1 MKVSKMPPTPCVMG
15 IINVTP
21 DSFYEASRVQEQSV
35 LRERVRQ
42 ILDEGGAIIDVG
54 AYSTRPGALDIS
66 AEAEM
71 ERLRWALP
79 IVFDEAE
86 KWHNEHDGNGLKP
99 LISVDTFRA
108 AVAERCVT
116 ELGADIIND
125 ISGGTLDE
133 EMFDV
138 VARTRPIY
146 ILMHSRGTPQDMQQR
161 TVYADGVVDEV
172 IRFFKGQVGKLV
184 ERFKR
189 FERFER
195 FEGLLPSVRASRARS
210 EKFEKFEWFE
220 GFENVVL
227 DPGFGFA
234 KTLEQNYA
242 LMKGLDRIREA
253 LPDYPLL
260 VGVSRK
266 SMVYK
271 LLGTD
276 ALQAL
281 NGTTVLNTYALLHGA
296 SILRVH
302 DVKEA
307 VEAIKICGNLA

>member
-1 MKVSKMPPTPCVMG
+1 MLLCNMKVSKMPPTPCVMG

-71 ERLRWALP
+71 ERLCWALP
-79 IVFDEAE
+79 IVVDEAE
-86 KWHNEHDGNGLKP
+86 KWHNEHDGNGQKP

-108 AVAERCVT
+108 AVAEMCVT

-138 VARTRPIY
+138 VARTRAIY

-161 TVYADGVVDEV
+161 TDYADGVVDEV
-172 IRFFKGQVGKLV
+172 IRFFKGQLGKLC
-184 ERFKR
+184 KR
-189 FERFER
+189 F
-195 FEGLLPSVRASRARS
+195 
-210 EKFEKFEWFE
+210 EKFEKFEGFE

-276 ALQAL
+276 AMHAL

>member
-86 KWHNEHDGNGLKP
+86 KWYDEHDGNGPKP

-108 AVAERCVT
+108 AVAEMCVT

-133 EMFDV
+133 KMFDV
-138 VARTRPIY
+138 VARTRAIY

-161 TVYADGVVDEV
+161 TDYADGVVDEV
-172 IRFFKGQVGKLV
+172 IRFFKGQLGKLV
-184 ERFKR
+184 ER
-189 FERFER
+189 
-195 FEGLLPSVRASRARS
+195 
-210 EKFEKFEWFE
+210 FE

-276 ALQAL
+276 ALHAL

>member
-108 AVAERCVT
+108 AVAEMCVT

-133 EMFDV
+133 KMFDV
-138 VARTRPIY
+138 VARTRAIY

-161 TVYADGVVDEV
+161 TDYADGVVDEV
-172 IRFFKGQVGKLV
+172 IRFFKGQVGKL
-184 ERFKR
+184 

-195 FEGLLPSVRASRARS
+195 FEG
-210 EKFEKFEWFE
+210 FE
-220 GFENVVL
+220 GLERLERLENVVL

-253 LPDYPLL
+253 LPDYLLL

-276 ALQAL
+276 ARNAL

>member
-1 MKVSKMPPTPCVMG
+1 MLLCNMKVSKMPPTPCVMG

-86 KWHNEHDGNGLKP
+86 KWHNEHDGNGPKP

-161 TVYADGVVDEV
+161 TDYADGVVDEV
-172 IRFFKGQVGKLV
+172 IRFFKGQMGKLC
-184 ERFKR
+184 KR
-189 FERFER
+189 
-195 FEGLLPSVRASRARS
+195 LLPSVRASRARS

-242 LMKGLDRIREA
+242 LMKGLDRIQEA
-253 LPDYPLL
+253 LPDYSLL

-276 ALQAL
+276 ASNAL

>member
-1 MKVSKMPPTPCVMG
+1 MLLCNMKVSKMPPTPCVMG

-66 AEAEM
+66 DEAEM

-79 IVFDEAE
+79 IVVDEAE
-86 KWHNEHDGNGLKP
+86 KWYDEHNGNGPKP

-133 EMFDV
+133 KMFDV
-138 VARTRPIY
+138 VARTRAIY

-161 TVYADGVVDEV
+161 TDYADGVVDEV

-184 ERFKR
+184 ERFEGFEGFERFEK

-195 FEGLLPSVRASRARS
+195 LERL
-210 EKFEKFEWFE
+210 
-220 GFENVVL
+220 ENVVL

-276 ALQAL
+276 ALHAL

>member
-79 IVFDEAE
+79 IVVDEAE
-86 KWHNEHDGNGLKP
+86 KWHNEHDGKGPKP

-108 AVAERCVT
+108 AVAETSVT

-133 EMFDV
+133 KMFDV

-161 TVYADGVVDEV
+161 TDYADGVVDEV
-172 IRFFKGQVGKLV
+172 IRFFKGQVGKLI
-184 ERFKR
+184 ERF
-189 FERFER
+189 EGYEGFER
-195 FEGLLPSVRASRARS
+195 FEG
-210 EKFEKFEWFE
+210 FEKLERL
-220 GFENVVL
+220 ENVVL

-276 ALQAL
+276 ARHAL
-281 NGTTVLNTYALLHGA
+281 NGTTVLNTYALHHGA

>member
-86 KWHNEHDGNGLKP
+86 KWHNEHNGNGLKP

-161 TVYADGVVDEV
+161 TDYADGVVDEV
-172 IRFFKGQVGKLV
+172 IRFFKGQVGKLI
-184 ERFKR
+184 ER

-195 FEGLLPSVRASRARS
+195 FEG
-210 EKFEKFEWFE
+210 FERFERFE

>member
-1 MKVSKMPPTPCVMG
+1 MLLCNMKVSKMPPTPCVMG

-35 LRERVRQ
+35 LRERVRR

-54 AYSTRPGALDIS
+54 AYSTRPGAQEVS

-79 IVFDEAE
+79 IVIDEAG
-86 KWHNEHDGNGLKP
+86 KWYSECGGEGPMP

-108 AVAERCVT
+108 TVAEMCVT
-116 ELGADIIND
+116 ELGANIIND
-125 ISGGTLDE
+125 ISGGKLDE
-133 EMFDV
+133 TMFDI
-138 VARTRPIY
+138 VARTGATY
-146 ILMHSRGTPQDMQQR
+146 VLMHSRGTPQNMQQL
-161 TVYADGVVDEV
+161 TDYDDGVVEEV
-172 IRFFKGQVGKLV
+172 IRFFKEQLGKL
-184 ERFKR
+184 
-189 FERFER
+189 FERFE
-195 FEGLLPSVRASRARS
+195 
-210 EKFEKFEWFE
+210 KFEESE
-220 GFENVVL
+220 RVERLENVIL
-227 DPGFGFA
+227 DPGIGFA

-242 LMKGLDRIREA
+242 LMKGLDQIREA
-253 LPDYPLL
+253 FPDYPLL
-260 VGVSRK
+260 LGVSRK
-266 SMVYK
+266 SMIYK

-276 ALQAL
+276 ASHAL

>member
-1 MKVSKMPPTPCVMG
+1 MLLCNMKVSKMPPTPCVMG

-86 KWHNEHDGNGLKP
+86 KWHNEHDGNGPKP

-133 EMFDV
+133 KMFDV
-138 VARTRPIY
+138 VARTRAIY

-161 TVYADGVVDEV
+161 TDYADGVVDEV

-184 ERFKR
+184 ERF
-189 FERFER
+189 ERFE
-195 FEGLLPSVRASRARS
+195 
-210 EKFEKFEWFE
+210 KFE

-271 LLGTD
+271 LLETD
-276 ALQAL
+276 ACNAL

-307 VEAIKICGNLA
+307 VEAIKICGNLAQKT

>member
-79 IVFDEAE
+79 IVVDEAE
-86 KWHNEHDGNGLKP
+86 KWHNEHDGNGPKP

-133 EMFDV
+133 KMFDV
-138 VARTRPIY
+138 VARTRAIY

-161 TVYADGVVDEV
+161 TDYADGVVDEV

-184 ERFKR
+184 ERF
-189 FERFER
+189 
-195 FEGLLPSVRASRARS
+195 EG
-210 EKFEKFEWFE
+210 FEKLERL
-220 GFENVVL
+220 ENVVL

-276 ALQAL
+276 ALHAL

-307 VEAIKICGNLA
+307 VEAIKICGNLAQKT

>member
-79 IVFDEAE
+79 IVVDEAE
-86 KWHNEHDGNGLKP
+86 KWHNEHDGKGPKP

-138 VARTRPIY
+138 VARTRAIY

-161 TVYADGVVDEV
+161 TDYADGVVDEV
-172 IRFFKGQVGKLV
+172 IRFFKGQVEKL
-184 ERFKR
+184 
-189 FERFER
+189 FER
-195 FEGLLPSVRASRARS
+195 FEGF
-210 EKFEKFEWFE
+210 EGFEGFEKFERL
-220 GFENVVL
+220 ENVVL

-271 LLGTD
+271 LLETD
-276 ALQAL
+276 ARHAL
-281 NGTTVLNTYALLHGA
+281 TGTTVLNTYALLHGA

-307 VEAIKICGNLA
+307 VEAIKICGNLAQKT

>member
-1 MKVSKMPPTPCVMG
+1 MG

-86 KWHNEHDGNGLKP
+86 KWHNEHNGNGLKP

-125 ISGGTLDE
+125 ISGGTLEHTPHLYSD
-133 EMFDV
+133 
-138 VARTRPIY
+138 AQPGHASGHAATYRLR
-146 ILMHSRGTPQDMQQR
+146 LWSGGRGDPFLQG
-161 TVYADGVVDEV
+161 AGGEVD
-172 IRFFKGQVGKLV
+172 
-184 ERFKR
+184 
-189 FERFER
+189 
-195 FEGLLPSVRASRARS
+195 
-210 EKFEKFEWFE
+210 
-220 GFENVVL
+220 
-227 DPGFGFA
+227 
-234 KTLEQNYA
+234 
-242 LMKGLDRIREA
+242 
-253 LPDYPLL
+253 
-260 VGVSRK
+260 
-266 SMVYK
+266 
-271 LLGTD
+271 
-276 ALQAL
+276 
-281 NGTTVLNTYALLHGA
+281 
-296 SILRVH
+296 
-302 DVKEA
+302 
-307 VEAIKICGNLA
+307 

>member
-1 MKVSKMPPTPCVMG
+1 
-15 IINVTP
+15 
-21 DSFYEASRVQEQSV
+21 
-35 LRERVRQ
+35 
-42 ILDEGGAIIDVG
+42 
-54 AYSTRPGALDIS
+54 
-66 AEAEM
+66 
-71 ERLRWALP
+71 
-79 IVFDEAE
+79 
-86 KWHNEHDGNGLKP
+86 
-99 LISVDTFRA
+99 
-108 AVAERCVT
+108 
-116 ELGADIIND
+116 
-125 ISGGTLDE
+125 
-133 EMFDV
+133 
-138 VARTRPIY
+138 
-146 ILMHSRGTPQDMQQR
+146 MHSRGTPQDMQQR
-161 TVYADGVVDEV
+161 TDYADGVVDEV
-172 IRFFKGQVGKLV
+172 IRFFKEQLGKLF
-184 ERFKR
+184 EG

-195 FEGLLPSVRASRARS
+195 
-210 EKFEKFEWFE
+210 
-220 GFENVVL
+220 FENVVL

-307 VEAIKICGNLA
+307 VEAIKICGNLAQKT

>member
-66 AEAEM
+66 AVAEM
-71 ERLRWALP
+71 ERLRWALQ

-125 ISGGTLDE
+125 ISGGMLDE

-138 VARTRPIY
+138 VARTRAIY

-161 TVYADGVVDEV
+161 TDYADGVVDEV

-184 ERFKR
+184 ERF
-189 FERFER
+189 ERFER
-195 FEGLLPSVRASRARS
+195 
-210 EKFEKFEWFE
+210 FE

-276 ALQAL
+276 ALHAL

-307 VEAIKICGNLA
+307 VEAIKICGNLAQKT

>member
-1 MKVSKMPPTPCVMG
+1 MLLCNMKVSKMPPTPCVMG

-21 DSFYEASRVQEQSV
+21 DSFYEASRVGEQSV

-54 AYSTRPGALDIS
+54 AYSTRPGAQEVS

-71 ERLRWALP
+71 ERLRWAFP
-79 IVFDEAE
+79 IVIDETG
-86 KWHNEHDGNGLKP
+86 KWHSECGGEGTMP

-108 AVAERCVT
+108 TVAEMCVT
-116 ELGADIIND
+116 ELGVNIIND
-125 ISGGTLDE
+125 ISGGMLDE
-133 EMFDV
+133 AMFDV
-138 VARTRPIY
+138 VARTGATY
-146 ILMHSRGTPQDMQQR
+146 VLMHSRGTPQNMLQLTD
-161 TVYADGVVDEV
+161 YDDGVVEEV
-172 IRFFKGQVGKLV
+172 IRFFKEQLGKL
-184 ERFKR
+184 

-195 FEGLLPSVRASRARS
+195 FE
-210 EKFEKFEWFE
+210 KFERL
-220 GFENVVL
+220 ENVIL
-227 DPGFGFA
+227 DPGIGFA

-242 LMKGLDRIREA
+242 LLRGLEQIREA
-253 LPDYPLL
+253 FPDYPLL
-260 VGVSRK
+260 LGVSRK
-266 SMVYK
+266 SMIYK

-276 ALQAL
+276 ASHAL
-281 NGTTVLNTYALLHGA
+281 NGTTVLNTFALLHGA

>member
-1 MKVSKMPPTPCVMG
+1 MLLCNMKVSKMPPTPCVMG

-79 IVFDEAE
+79 IVVDEAE
-86 KWHNEHDGNGLKP
+86 KWHNEHDGNGQKP

-108 AVAERCVT
+108 AVAEMCVT

-138 VARTRPIY
+138 VARTRAIY

-161 TVYADGVVDEV
+161 TDYADGVVDEV
-172 IRFFKGQVGKLV
+172 IRFFKGQLGKLC
-184 ERFKR
+184 KR
-189 FERFER
+189 F
-195 FEGLLPSVRASRARS
+195 
-210 EKFEKFEWFE
+210 EKFEKFEGFE

-276 ALQAL
+276 AMHAL

>member
-1 MKVSKMPPTPCVMG
+1 MLLCNMKVSKMPPTPCVMG

-79 IVFDEAE
+79 IVVDEAE
-86 KWHNEHDGNGLKP
+86 KWHNEHDDIGQKP

-161 TVYADGVVDEV
+161 TDYADGVVDEV
-172 IRFFKGQVGKLV
+172 IRFFKGQVGKLFEGF
-184 ERFKR
+184 ERFEK

-195 FEGLLPSVRASRARS
+195 FERL
-210 EKFEKFEWFE
+210 
-220 GFENVVL
+220 ENVVL

-276 ALQAL
+276 ASNAL

-307 VEAIKICGNLA
+307 VEAIKICGNLAQKT

>member
-79 IVFDEAE
+79 IVVDEAE
-86 KWHNEHDGNGLKP
+86 KWYDEHNGNGPKP

-133 EMFDV
+133 KMFDV
-138 VARTRPIY
+138 VARTRAIY

-161 TVYADGVVDEV
+161 TDYADGVVDEV

-184 ERFKR
+184 ERFEGFEGFERFEK

-195 FEGLLPSVRASRARS
+195 LERL
-210 EKFEKFEWFE
+210 
-220 GFENVVL
+220 ENVVL

-276 ALQAL
+276 ALHAL

>member
-1 MKVSKMPPTPCVMG
+1 MLLCNMKVSKMPPSPCVMG

-21 DSFYEASRVQEQSV
+21 DSFYEASRVGEESA

-54 AYSTRPGALDIS
+54 AYSTRPGAQDVS
-66 AEAEM
+66 ADAEM
-71 ERLRWALP
+71 ERLCWALP
-79 IVFDEAE
+79 IVGEE
-86 KWHNEHDGNGLKP
+86 SRKWQNEHAESSLP

-108 AVAERCVT
+108 DVAKKCIT
-116 ELGADIIND
+116 ELGANIIND
-125 ISGGTLDE
+125 ISGGMLDE
-133 EMFDV
+133 AMFDV
-138 VARTRPIY
+138 VARTGALY
-146 ILMHSRGTPQDMQQR
+146 VLMHSRGTPQNMQQL
-161 TVYADGVVDEV
+161 TDYDEGVIEEV
-172 IRFFKGQVGKLV
+172 IRFFKEQLGKLFQRFEKVEESERV
-184 ERFKR
+184 ER
-189 FERFER
+189 
-195 FEGLLPSVRASRARS
+195 L
-210 EKFEKFEWFE
+210 
-220 GFENVVL
+220 ENVIL
-227 DPGFGFA
+227 DPGIGFA

-242 LMKGLDRIREA
+242 LMKGLDRIRQA

-260 VGVSRK
+260 LGVSRK
-266 SMVYK
+266 SMIYK

-276 ALQAL
+276 ASHAL

>member
-1 MKVSKMPPTPCVMG
+1 MLLCNMKVSKMPPSPCVMG

-35 LRERVRQ
+35 LRERVRK

-54 AYSTRPGALDIS
+54 AYSTRPGAQEVS
-66 AEAEM
+66 AEEEM
-71 ERLRWALP
+71 ERLSWALP
-79 IVFDEAE
+79 IVVEE
-86 KWHNEHDGNGLKP
+86 VKKWHDECKEKGPQP

-108 AVAERCVT
+108 SVAGMCVT

-133 EMFDV
+133 AMFDV
-138 VARTRPIY
+138 VARTRAIY
-146 ILMHSRGTPQDMQQR
+146 ILMHSRGTPQDMQHR
-161 TVYADGVVDEV
+161 TTYEDGVVEEV
-172 IRFFKGQVGKLV
+172 VRFFKEQLDKLL
-184 ERFKR
+184 ERFEK

-195 FEGLLPSVRASRARS
+195 L
-210 EKFEKFEWFE
+210 
-220 GFENVVL
+220 ENVIL

-242 LMKGLDRIREA
+242 LLKGLDRIREA
-253 LPDYPLL
+253 LLGYPLL

-266 SMVYK
+266 SMIYK
-271 LLGTD
+271 LLDTD
-276 ALQAL
+276 ASHAL

-307 VEAIKICGNLA
+307 AEAIKICGILA

>member
-1 MKVSKMPPTPCVMG
+1 MRYRTW
-15 IINVTP
+15 
-21 DSFYEASRVQEQSV
+21 R
-35 LRERVRQ
+35 
-42 ILDEGGAIIDVG
+42 
-54 AYSTRPGALDIS
+54 
-66 AEAEM
+66 
-71 ERLRWALP
+71 
-79 IVFDEAE
+79 
-86 KWHNEHDGNGLKP
+86 
-99 LISVDTFRA
+99 FRA

-125 ISGGTLDE
+125 ISGGMLDE

-138 VARTRPIY
+138 VARTRAIY

-161 TVYADGVVDEV
+161 TDYADGVVDEV
-172 IRFFKGQVGKLV
+172 IRFIKGQVGKL
-184 ERFKR
+184 
-189 FERFER
+189 FER
-195 FEGLLPSVRASRARS
+195 FEG
-210 EKFEKFEWFE
+210 FE
-220 GFENVVL
+220 GFERLGNVVL

-242 LMKGLDRIREA
+242 LIKWLDRIREA

-276 ALQAL
+276 ALHAL

-307 VEAIKICGNLA
+307 VEAIKICGNLAQKT

>member
-79 IVFDEAE
+79 IVVDEAE
-86 KWHNEHDGNGLKP
+86 KWHNEHDGKGPKP

-138 VARTRPIY
+138 VARTRAIY

-161 TVYADGVVDEV
+161 TDYADGVVDEV
-172 IRFFKGQVGKLV
+172 IRFFKGQVEKL
-184 ERFKR
+184 
-189 FERFER
+189 FER
-195 FEGLLPSVRASRARS
+195 FEGF
-210 EKFEKFEWFE
+210 EGFEGFEKFERL
-220 GFENVVL
+220 ENVVL

-271 LLGTD
+271 LLETD
-276 ALQAL
+276 ARHAL
-281 NGTTVLNTYALLHGA
+281 TGTTVLNTYALLHGA

-307 VEAIKICGNLA
+307 VEAIKICGNLAQRT

>member
-79 IVFDEAE
+79 IVVDEAE
-86 KWHNEHDGNGLKP
+86 KWYDEHNGNGPKP

-108 AVAERCVT
+108 AVAEMCVT

-125 ISGGTLDE
+125 ISGGMLDE

-138 VARTRPIY
+138 VARTRAIY

-161 TVYADGVVDEV
+161 TDYAYGVVDEV
-172 IRFFKGQVGKLV
+172 IRFFKGQLGKLC
-184 ERFKR
+184 KR
-189 FERFER
+189 
-195 FEGLLPSVRASRARS
+195 LLPSVRASRARS
-210 EKFEKFEWFE
+210 EKFEKFEGFE

-307 VEAIKICGNLA
+307 VEAIKICGNLAQKT

>member
-1 MKVSKMPPTPCVMG
+1 MKVSKMPPSPCVMG

-35 LRERVRQ
+35 LRERVRK
-42 ILDEGGAIIDVG
+42 ILDEGGAIVDVG
-54 AYSTRPGALDIS
+54 AYSTRPGAQEVS
-66 AEAEM
+66 AEEEM

-79 IVFDEAE
+79 IVVEEAK
-86 KWHNEHDGNGLKP
+86 KWHDESRGEGPRP

-108 AVAERCVT
+108 SVAETCVT

-125 ISGGTLDE
+125 ISGGMLDDA
-133 EMFDV
+133 MLDV
-138 VARTRPIY
+138 VARTGALY
-146 ILMHSRGTPQDMQQR
+146 ILMHSRGTPQNMQQQ
-161 TVYADGVVDEV
+161 TTYEDGVVEEV
-172 IRFFKGQVGKLV
+172 IRFFKEQLDKLF
-184 ERFKR
+184 ERFEKFEE

-195 FEGLLPSVRASRARS
+195 LG
-210 EKFEKFEWFE
+210 
-220 GFENVVL
+220 NVIL

-242 LMKGLDRIREA
+242 LLKGLDRIREA

-266 SMVYK
+266 SMIYK
-271 LLGTD
+271 LLDTD
-276 ALQAL
+276 ASHAL

-296 SILRVH
+296 SIIRVH

-307 VEAIKICGNLA
+307 AEAIKICGILA

>member
-1 MKVSKMPPTPCVMG
+1 MG

-79 IVFDEAE
+79 IVVDEAE
-86 KWHNEHDGNGLKP
+86 KWYDEHNGNGPKP

-108 AVAERCVT
+108 AVAEMCVT

-138 VARTRPIY
+138 VARTRTIY

-161 TVYADGVVDEV
+161 TDYADGVVDEV
-172 IRFFKGQVGKLV
+172 IRFFKGQVGKL
-184 ERFKR
+184 
-189 FERFER
+189 FEGFER
-195 FEGLLPSVRASRARS
+195 FEG
-210 EKFEKFEWFE
+210 FE
-220 GFENVVL
+220 GFEKLERLENVVL

>member
-133 EMFDV
+133 KMFDV
-138 VARTRPIY
+138 VARTRAIY

-161 TVYADGVVDEV
+161 TDYADGVVDEV
-172 IRFFKGQVGKLV
+172 IRFFRGQVGKLV
-184 ERFKR
+184 ERF
-189 FERFER
+189 ERFER
-195 FEGLLPSVRASRARS
+195 
-210 EKFEKFEWFE
+210 FE

-276 ALQAL
+276 ALHAL

-307 VEAIKICGNLA
+307 VEAIKICGNLAQKT